1 MANMDVFNQDAFSM
15 VELTDF
21 VNKKP
26 HIPTMMRD
34 MGIFEAQPV
43 RTTTVW
49 VEFKD
54 GKIALIPTSERGAP
68 LFQNEKQKRRA
79 VPLQCLRI
87 AKGDRVTADEVQNIR
102 AEGEEAE
109 LKEVMTEINLRLEQ
123 QDGDVD
129 LTMEN
134 LMLGAVQGILVDADG
149 STVIY
154 NFYDEFGVTQPT
166 EIDFDLDNA
175 SPDQGA
181 VQKACNL
188 VVRQMQKAGQGAF
201 LPTTR
206 IQAFVGDNFWDDF
219 TTHPEVKG
227 AYNNWVNAQALS
239 QETTPYTTFRFGGI
253 DWLNYRGTDD
263 DSTVTIPTDEAK
275 FFPVGARNVFKNA
288 QAPAEFMDFV
298 NTRGQE
304 RYAMVVPDPT
314 NRNAYVDVE
323 MYAYPLPYCVRPEM
337 LQRGRRT

>member
-15 VELTDF
+15 VQLTDF

-26 HIPTMMRD
+26 HIPTMLRD
-34 MGIFEAQPV
+34 MNLFETEPV
-43 RTTTVW
+43 KTTKIW

-54 GKIALIPTSERGAP
+54 GKIALIPTSQRGAP

-79 VPLQCLRI
+79 VPLDTLRI

-109 LKEVMTEINLRLEQ
+109 LKEVMMEINLRLEQ
-123 QDGDVD
+123 MDGDVD

-134 LMLGAVQGILVDADG
+134 LMLGALQGIVVDADG

-154 NFYDEFGVTQPT
+154 NFYTEFGVSQAA

-175 SPDQGA
+175 SPASGA
-181 VQKACNL
+181 LQKKCNQ

-206 IQAFVGDNFWDDF
+206 VQAFVGDDFWDDLVA
-219 TTHPEVKG
+219 HSEVKG
-227 AYNNWVNAQALS
+227 AYNNWIAAQSLS
-239 QETTPYTTFRFGGI
+239 QASTPYAPFRWGGI
-253 DWLNYRGTDD
+253 DWINYRGTDD
-263 DSTVTIPTDEAK
+263 DSTVSIGTNEAK
-275 FFPVGARNVFKNA
+275 FFPVGARGVFKVA
-288 QAPAEFMDFV
+288 YAPGESMKFV

-304 RYAMVVPDPT
+304 RYAMIVPDPT
-314 NRNAYVDVE
+314 VRDEYVDVE
-323 MYAYPLPYCVRPEM
+323 VKSYPLPYCTRPEM
-337 LQRGRRT
+337 LQRGKRT